1 MMDKNS
7 REGGSFIIKF
17 GILYITTTTKEK
29 AIAIENERLAL
40 HGMT

>member
-7 REGGSFIIKF
+7 RLGGDSFIIKF
-17 GILYITTTTKEK
+17 GYITTITTKEK

-40 HGMT
+40 HDIA